1 MLVRDTLFRPYR
13 CYNNYRPM
21 KRGDK
26 WIGVFAM
33 NLNDK
38 EFVLL
43 KEQLAR
49 IEVKLNDIPEIK
61 ADLKDYGSR
70 LERQSEKSDKAYSV
84 SMQNREG
91 LADLKNSYTWLTR
104 TTVGAV
110 IGALVSIGL
119 SLFMK

>member
-1 MLVRDTLFRPYR
+1 
-13 CYNNYRPM
+13 
-21 KRGDK
+21 
-26 WIGVFAM
+26 M

-70 LERQSEKSDKAYSV
+70 LERQSEKADKAYSV

-91 LADLKNSYTWLTR
+91 LADLKNSYYPYL
-104 TTVGAV
+104 
-110 IGALVSIGL
+110 
-119 SLFMK
+119 